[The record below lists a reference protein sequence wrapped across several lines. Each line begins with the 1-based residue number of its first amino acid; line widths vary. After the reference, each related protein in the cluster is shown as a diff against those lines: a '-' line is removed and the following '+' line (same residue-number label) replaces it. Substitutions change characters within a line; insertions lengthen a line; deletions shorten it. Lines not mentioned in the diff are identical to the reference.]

1 MKPAARALA
10 LAAMAGT
17 LCAASVFAEESAT
30 TPSSDKNASAMRV
43 VVDPETGEVR
53 APTSD
58 ELQALIQAEQ
68 AARAAERSTFARAA
82 VTATAP
88 EVMPEAKTVTRH
100 ANGMVSIRLGQESL
114 SLVKAETD
122 AQGKVRAVHAN
133 ETSSVA
139 PAQEK

>member
-1 MKPAARALA
+1 MKPAVRALA
-10 LAAMAGT
+10 LVAMAGT

-30 TPSSDKNASAMRV
+30 PNRDKNANAMRV

-82 VTATAP
+82 ATAATAP
-88 EVMPEAKTVTRH
+88 DVMPEAKTVTRH
-100 ANGMVSIRLGQESL
+100 KNGMVSIRLGQESL
-114 SLVKAETD
+114 SLIKAETD
-122 AQGKVRAVHAN
+122 AQGRVRAVHTN